1 VKIPD
6 LHRSQPKVIK
16 SSKQIGSL
24 LIMGAVVFTL
34 LLIGLAFTVIEFR
47 NLK

>member
-1 VKIPD
+1 MSFD
-6 LHRSQPKVIK
+6 
-16 SSKQIGSL
+16 L

>member
-1 VKIPD
+1 MSFD
-6 LHRSQPKVIK
+6 
-16 SSKQIGSL
+16 L

-34 LLIGLAFTVIEFR
+34 LLVGLAFTVMEFR